1 MKRGLNFDRKKH
13 SMYLKAMEKKI
24 REKLITDFGKTVG
37 DQLWEKTRLKY
48 AEMLSDAPSVK
59 GTPHSAGAYTV
70 ILFFA
75 YYSILPEKPS
85 IEALEPFTNELFM
98 GSFKT
103 VGKLFNMNRKA
114 DLCLLAGI
122 MKSVGKK
129 DAASIRKNP
138 HGFINVQ
145 TPFDKENGIIRYK
158 FTQCPN
164 AEFAKKHGFADIMPL
179 LCNTDY

>member
-1 MKRGLNFDRKKH
+1 
-13 SMYLKAMEKKI
+13 
-24 REKLITDFGKTVG
+24 
-37 DQLWEKTRLKY
+37 
-48 AEMLSDAPSVK
+48 
-59 GTPHSAGAYTV
+59 
-70 ILFFA
+70 
-75 YYSILPEKPS
+75 
-85 IEALEPFTNELFM
+85 M

-129 DAASIRKNP
+129 DAASIRKKP
-138 HGFINVQ
+138 DGFINVQ

-164 AEFAKKHGFADIMPL
+164 AEFAKKHGFPLTNALSTGWISLGNIWMMGGLLVMMPKVEK
-179 LCNTDY
+179 TEFEIKSK